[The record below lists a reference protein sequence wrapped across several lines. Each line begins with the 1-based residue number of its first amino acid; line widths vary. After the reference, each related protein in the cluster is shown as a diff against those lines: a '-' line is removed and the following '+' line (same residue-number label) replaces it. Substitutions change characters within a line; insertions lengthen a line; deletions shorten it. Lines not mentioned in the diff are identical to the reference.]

1 MQTDLWINSLRA
13 ENLAGNYNPVCSDY
27 PIRLLTKRILGYY
40 TANILE
46 TRANLPARLGYGASP
61 FSTRRPPC

>member
-27 PIRLLTKRILGYY
+27 PIRLLTKRTLGYY

-46 TRANLPARLGYGASP
+46 VRSHSPARLGFGVSP